1 MDSEFGRGFI
11 TNIMLVAKHFGLPPD
26 QAWPG
31 VSDHL
36 TELIIPETFARTEVE
51 DLVIMLRKKVMWHQ
65 MGHMDSEDAE
75 DVRRVLNRLV
85 TAIDRHLGI
94 ADPQTGKYD

>member
-36 TELIIPETFARTEVE
+36 IELIIPETFAGTEVE